1 MQVATRERTENDM
14 FGPSSR
20 RLFVTG
26 GAGLAGTAA
35 AFGFPAY
42 RALAQDEDV
51 SGRLKS
57 VLDRGTVVVGTGSST
72 PPWHFEDAEG
82 QLVGMDIEMGHMLAN
97 ALFGDPTKVE
107 FVTQAA
113 DARIPNL
120 LADKVDITI
129 QFMSVTAA
137 RAQLVDFTIPY
148 YREAVTVL
156 MLQDSPY
163 NNLSDVQGKGITV
176 AALQN
181 PHIEDVVHEGIAD
194 AVIDQYDSVANT
206 VLAVEAGRAD
216 AMMAD
221 FSTAQWMVAQDPD
234 KYKYATETWA
244 THNYSA
250 AVAPGDARWLNFC
263 NEAFL
268 DIMTGFQFATFHD
281 AFLEYFAIDLAKP
294 PAGAPLVLA
303 PYQSAA

>member
-1 MQVATRERTENDM
+1 M

-20 RLFVTG
+20 RHFVTG
-26 GAGLAGTAA
+26 GAGLAGAA
-35 AFGFPAY
+35 AAAGFPQF
-42 RALAQDEDV
+42 RAMAQDEDV
-51 SGRLKS
+51 SGRLKQ
-57 VLDRGTVVVGTGSST
+57 VLDRDTVIVGTGTST
-72 PPWHFEDAEG
+72 PPWHFEDADG

-97 ALFGDPTKVE
+97 ALFGDPAKVE

-120 LADKVDITI
+120 AADKVDITI

-156 MLQDSPY
+156 FLADSAY
-163 NNLSDVQGKGITV
+163 TTLEDVQGKGIKV

-181 PHIEDVVHEGIAD
+181 PHIEDVVHEGIPD

-206 VLAVEAGRAD
+206 VLALEAGRAD

-221 FSTAQWMVAQDPD
+221 YSTAQWMVSQTPD
-234 KYKYATETWA
+234 KYKYASETWA

-263 NEAFL
+263 NQAFL
-268 DIMTGFQFATFHD
+268 DIMTGFQFGTFHD
-281 AFLEYFAIDLAKP
+281 AFLKYFAIDLAKP

-303 PYQSAA
+303 PYQGD

>member
-1 MQVATRERTENDM
+1 M

-20 RLFVTG
+20 RHFVTG
-26 GAGLAGTAA
+26 GSGLAGAAA
-35 AFGFPAY
+35 AFGFPQF

-51 SGRLKS
+51 SGRLKQ
-57 VLDRGTVVVGTGSST
+57 VLDRGTVIVGTGSST

-82 QLVGMDIEMGHMLAN
+82 QLVGMDIEMGHLLAN
-97 ALFGDPTKVE
+97 ALFGDPAKVE
-107 FVTQAA
+107 FVTQAS

-120 LADKVDITI
+120 MADKIDIVI

-156 MLQDSPY
+156 MLTDSPY
-163 NNLSDVQGKGITV
+163 SALADVQGKGIKV

-181 PHIEDVVHEGIAD
+181 PHIEDVVHEGIPD
-194 AVIDQYDSVANT
+194 AVIEQYDSVANT
-206 VLAVEAGRAD
+206 VLALEAGRAD

-221 FSTAQWMVAQDPD
+221 YSTAQWMVAQSPD

-268 DIMTGFQFATFHD
+268 DIMTGFQFAAFHD
-281 AFLEYFAIDLAKP
+281 AFLKYFAIDLANP

-303 PYQSAA
+303 PYQSA

>member
-1 MQVATRERTENDM
+1 
-14 FGPSSR
+14 
-20 RLFVTG
+20 
-26 GAGLAGTAA
+26 
-35 AFGFPAY
+35 
-42 RALAQDEDV
+42 LAQDGDV
-51 SGRLKS
+51 SGRLKQ
-57 VLDRGTVVVGTGSST
+57 VLDRGTVIVGTGTST

-82 QLVGMDIEMGHMLAN
+82 QLVGMDIEMGHLLAN
-97 ALFGDPTKVE
+97 ALFGDPAQVE
-107 FVTQAA
+107 FITQAS
-113 DARIPNL
+113 DARVPNL
-120 LADKVDITI
+120 MADKIDIVI

-156 MLQDSPY
+156 FLMDSQY
-163 NNLSDVQGKGITV
+163 TTLEDVQGKGIKV

-181 PHIEDVVHEGIAD
+181 PHIEDVVHEGIPD

-206 VLAVEAGRAD
+206 VLALEAGRAD

-221 FSTAQWMVAQDPD
+221 FSTAQWMVSQTPD
-234 KYKYATETWA
+234 KYKYATATWA

-263 NEAFL
+263 NQAFL
-268 DIMTGFQFATFHD
+268 DIMTGFQFAAYHD
-281 AFLEYFAIDLAKP
+281 AFLKYFAIDLAKP

-303 PYQSAA
+303 PYQGA

>member
-1 MQVATRERTENDM
+1 M

-20 RLFVTG
+20 RHFVTG
-26 GAGLAGTAA
+26 GAGLAGAA
-35 AFGFPAY
+35 AALGFPAF
-42 RALAQDEDV
+42 RALAQDEDIN
-51 SGRLKS
+51 GRLKQ
-57 VLDRGTVVVGTGSST
+57 VLDRGTVIVGTGTST

-82 QLVGMDIEMGHMLAN
+82 QLVGMDIEVGHMLAN
-97 ALFGDPTKVE
+97 ALFGDPSKVE

-129 QFMSVTAA
+129 QFMSVTTA

-148 YREAVTVL
+148 YREAVTIL

-163 NNLSDVQGKGITV
+163 NNLSDVQGKGIKV

-181 PHIEDVVHEGIAD
+181 PHIEDVVHEGIPDAD
-194 AVIDQYDSVANT
+194 IDQYDSVANT
-206 VLAVEAGRAD
+206 VLALEAGRAD

-221 FSTAQWMVAQDPD
+221 YSTAQWMVSQTPG

-263 NEAFL
+263 NQAFL
-268 DIMTGFQFATFHD
+268 DMMTGFQFATFHD
-281 AFLEYFAIDLAKP
+281 AFLTYFAIDLVKP

-303 PYQSAA
+303 PYQII

>member
-1 MQVATRERTENDM
+1 MA
-14 FGPSSR
+14 
-20 RLFVTG
+20 
-26 GAGLAGTAA
+26 GAAA
-35 AFGFPAY
+35 AFGFPAF
-42 RALAQDEDV
+42 RAMAQDEEV
-51 SGRLKS
+51 SGRLKQ
-57 VLDRGTVVVGTGSST
+57 VLDRGTVVVGTGTST

-82 QLVGMDIEMGHMLAN
+82 QLVAMDIEMGHLLAN

-107 FVTQAA
+107 FVTQAS

-148 YREAVTVL
+148 YREAVTIL
-156 MLQDSPY
+156 MLQDSEY
-163 NNLSDVQGKGITV
+163 TNLADVQGKGIKV

-181 PHIEDVVHEGIAD
+181 PHIEDVVHEGIPD

-206 VLAVEAGRAD
+206 VLALEAGRAD

-221 FSTAQWMVAQDPD
+221 YSTAQWMVSQTPE

-263 NEAFL
+263 NQAFL
-268 DIMTGFQFATFHD
+268 DIMTGFQFAAFHD
-281 AFLEYFAIDLAKP
+281 AFLKYFAIDLATP

-303 PYQSAA
+303 PYQG